1 MAGLSSFNIKMQVP
15 SDMSNEDKYLI
26 NTNFNT
32 QQYLNQISKW
42 TDEQQMKLN
51 CLKTKYMIINF
62 CRSSQFQT
70 RLYLN
75 DNLLQQ
81 VKVTPLLGVL
91 ISDDLRWN
99 ANTDAIVAKANKR
112 MTIIRNLINFNVADK
127 DLIHIYVIFI
137 RSVLEQS
144 CVVWGSSITESEAKA
159 IERIQ
164 KCCLYLIYKD
174 KYVSYENALQ
184 LAKLPKLD
192 ERRAQLSLRFAL
204 KCAANEKTKHMFPLN
219 PTDTH
224 TRHTEKYQVPFAY
237 HNRLKNSAI
246 PVMARQL
253 NEHYRRKA
261 QN

>member
-1 MAGLSSFNIKMQVP
+1 
-15 SDMSNEDKYLI
+15 
-26 NTNFNT
+26 
-32 QQYLNQISKW
+32 
-42 TDEQQMKLN
+42 
-51 CLKTKYMIINF
+51 
-62 CRSSQFQT
+62 
-70 RLYLN
+70 
-75 DNLLQQ
+75 
-81 VKVTPLLGVL
+81 
-91 ISDDLRWN
+91 
-99 ANTDAIVAKANKR
+99 
-112 MTIIRNLINFNVADK
+112 MTIIRNLINFNVAKK

-184 LAKLPKLD
+184 LAKLPKLN
-192 ERRAQLSLRFAL
+192 ERSLKFAL
-204 KCAANEKTKHMFPLN
+204 KCAANQKTKHMFPLN
-219 PTDTH
+219 ITNTH
-224 TRHTEKYQVPFAY
+224 TRHPEKYQVPFAY
-237 HNRLKNSAI
+237 HNRLKKSAI